1 MKSKWLVLFMILL
14 LGTGS
19 LAGCQSAPDYEG
31 KTFHVVVPNG
41 TPVLALAKA
50 IGEETQFIEGATVTY
65 EIVMSTDLLVAKLV
79 NGEAD
84 FAVAPTN
91 LAAKLY
97 NDGLPYRLA
106 SVEIWG
112 NLYIAGPEPIE
123 DVNVLKGETINM
135 IGRNLSPDI
144 LFRYILTEKGLDPD
158 TDVTLNYVTG
168 ATELAPLFISGQV
181 NYSMMP
187 EPMLTAVMGKAPG
200 TQIALDLQAAWR
212 EVTGLETSYPQAGLM
227 VKEEIAE
234 AYPEVL
240 EAMQATLADN
250 VTYANE
256 NPEETGALMEALET
270 GMQAPLVAASMPRNN
285 LEHREASEVQEA
297 LMAYY
302 EVLYDFNPASIGGS
316 LPDEGLF
323 Q

>member
-1 MKSKWLVLFMILL
+1 MKKNVLILL
-14 LGTGS
+14 MVFVLATS
-19 LAGCQSAPDYEG
+19 LLAGCQQTPDYEG

-50 IGEETQFIEGATVTY
+50 IAEETQFVEGATITY

-106 SVEIWG
+106 SVDVWG

-123 DVNVLKGETINM
+123 DVNVLKGQTINM
-135 IGRNLSPDI
+135 IGQNLSPDI
-144 LFRYILTEKGLDPD
+144 LFRYILSQKGLDPE

-187 EPMLTAVMGKAPG
+187 EPMLTAVMGKAPD
-200 TQIALDLQAAWR
+200 TQIAMDLQEAWR
-212 EVTGLETSYPQAGLM
+212 EVTGLETSYPQAGLL
-227 VKEEIAE
+227 VKDEIADN
-234 AYPEVL
+234 YPEIL
-240 EAMQATLADN
+240 EGMQATLAES

-270 GMQAPLVAASMPRNN
+270 GMQGPLVAASMPRNN
-285 LEHREASEVQEA
+285 LEHREATEVQEA

-302 EVLYDFNPASIGGS
+302 QVLYDFNPASIGGS